1 MSEQDAESKI
11 SANQDRSEEKRGLMT
26 RLLGLI
32 TEVRPGEVRS
42 LMAMFTT
49 LFLLMFC
56 SSLLKPVR
64 EILILTEGNPEI
76 RSYSVAIQAIV
87 LLFVIPIYGR
97 LSQQLDKLVL
107 AYVIFTM
114 LAFNLI
120 VFALLYSRGIPIG
133 IVFFVW
139 LGIFGVLA
147 GAHFWALTSELY
159 SKEAGERVFAVIAL
173 GASTGAWLGSLAA
186 REITQFA
193 SVADIFLLITA
204 ILLGALI
211 PITYAT
217 KNVPDTSRP
226 LEAPKTDEDE
236 GRPSVMNAFKLIR
249 GSKYLMAL
257 AGFAFFYN
265 WVNSTGEFLLANVA
279 ELFYDESIASG
290 EFVTKE
296 AFLGN
301 FYGTFYLYVNI
312 GGFLVQALLVSRII
326 KYLGVRT
333 AIMITP
339 MIVFIGYGVLS
350 VFTVIPV
357 FLWFKVTENSL
368 DYSLQNT
375 SRQIL
380 YLPLTRE
387 EKYEARSVIDTLVW
401 RMGDL
406 AQGIAV
412 FIVVGLLEWRLRN
425 FVYLNVLLGFTVL
438 MLARY
443 LGKRYAEMALEM
455 DKSKD
460 HTQVHSS

>member
-1 MSEQDAESKI
+1 M
-11 SANQDRSEEKRGLMT
+11 
-26 RLLGLI
+26 
-32 TEVRPGEVRS
+32 
-42 LMAMFTT
+42 
-49 LFLLMFC
+49 
-56 SSLLKPVR
+56 
-64 EILILTEGNPEI
+64 
-76 RSYSVAIQAIV
+76 
-87 LLFVIPIYGR
+87 
-97 LSQQLDKLVL
+97 
-107 AYVIFTM
+107 
-114 LAFNLI
+114 
-120 VFALLYSRGIPIG
+120 
-133 IVFFVW
+133 
-139 LGIFGVLA
+139 
-147 GAHFWALTSELY
+147 
-159 SKEAGERVFAVIAL
+159 
-173 GASTGAWLGSLAA
+173 
-186 REITQFA
+186 
-193 SVADIFLLITA
+193 
-204 ILLGALI
+204 
-211 PITYAT
+211 
-217 KNVPDTSRP
+217 
-226 LEAPKTDEDE
+226 
-236 GRPSVMNAFKLIR
+236 
-249 GSKYLMAL
+249 
-257 AGFAFFYN
+257 
-265 WVNSTGEFLLANVA
+265 
-279 ELFYDESIASG
+279 
-290 EFVTKE
+290 TKE

-350 VFTVIPV
+350 VFAVIPV

-368 DYSLQNT
+368 DYSLQST

-443 LGKRYAEMALEM
+443 LGKRYVEMALEM